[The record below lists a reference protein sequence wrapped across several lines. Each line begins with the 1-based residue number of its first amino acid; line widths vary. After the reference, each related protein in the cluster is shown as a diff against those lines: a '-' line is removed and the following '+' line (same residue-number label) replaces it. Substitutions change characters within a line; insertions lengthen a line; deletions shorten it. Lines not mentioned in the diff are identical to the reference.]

1 MFSSRTPED
10 LTPNRLARALAAARA
25 EGRTILD
32 LTESNPTRAG
42 FDYPSD
48 LLRRLADSR
57 GLTYAPSPFGLLEA
71 RAAVARDYSRRGV
84 DVIPQRIALTAST
97 SEAYGC
103 LFKLLTDAGDEVLI
117 PRPSYPL
124 FEHLAS
130 LDRVTPRSYGLD
142 PDAGWRIDFDS
153 LEDVVTSRTR
163 AILVVSPN
171 NPTGSFV
178 KSDEVERLSEFA
190 AAHDLALVA
199 DEVFADYELTP
210 GARATAGRLVDR
222 SDVLSFSLGGLSK
235 SVGLP
240 QLKLA
245 WIAVGG
251 AARLVEPALERL
263 EIICDTYLSVSTPVQ
278 VAASE
283 LLERGASVR
292 DQIARRVS
300 ANYRRLLEKVAR
312 CARDGRDARNAP
324 DAGEALTPGCRVLPS
339 EGGWS
344 AVLEVPPLESEE
356 DLVVDLVEDDGVL
369 AHPGYF
375 FDFPRECYLVVSLL
389 VPESQF
395 ADGTDRVLKRFD
407 CAVARHD

>member
-1 MFSSRTPED
+1 MFSPRTPED
-10 LTPNRLARALAAARA
+10 LTPNRLTRALTAARA

-32 LTESNPTRAG
+32 LTESNPTRVG

-57 GLTYAPSPFGLLEA
+57 ALTYAPSPFGLLEA
-71 RAAVARDYSRRGV
+71 RAAVSREYSRRGI
-84 DVIPQRIALTAST
+84 DVLPGRIALTAST
-97 SEAYGC
+97 SEAYGS
-103 LFKLLTDAGDEVLI
+103 LFKLLTDAGDEVLV

-130 LDRVTPRSYGLD
+130 LDRVTPRPYDLD
-142 PDAGWRIDFDS
+142 PDARWRIDFAS
-153 LEDVVTSRTR
+153 LEAAVTSRTR

-178 KSDEVERLSEFA
+178 KSDEVDRLSKFA
-190 AAHDLALVA
+190 AAHDVAVVA

-210 GARATAGRLVDR
+210 GARATAGRLADR
-222 SDVLSFSLGGLSK
+222 EDVLSFSLGGLSK

-245 WIAVGG
+245 WIAAAGP
-251 AARLVEPALERL
+251 ARLVEPALERL
-263 EIICDTYLSVSTPVQ
+263 EVICDTYLSVSTPVQ

-292 DQIARRVS
+292 EQIARRVS
-300 ANYRRLLEKVAR
+300 ANYRHLVERVAR
-312 CARDGRDARNAP
+312 CAGDTGDPMA
-324 DAGEALTPGCRVLPS
+324 PGCRVLPS

-344 AVLEVPPLESEE
+344 AVLEVTPLESEE
-356 DLVVDLVEDDGVL
+356 DLVVNLLEDDDVL
-369 AHPGYF
+369 AYPGYF
-375 FDFPRECYLVVSLL
+375 FDFPGGSCLVVSLL
-389 VPESQF
+389 VPEAQF
-395 ADGTDRVLKRFD
+395 AEGTDRVLKRFD
-407 CAVARHD
+407 CAVASHE